1 MRREDH
7 RMPQGECDALL
18 RRAQVVRLGL
28 VDEDGP
34 YVVPVNYGY
43 DGARIYV
50 HGPRAGRRIA
60 AVGEG
65 ARVCFEVDEG
75 EVLPADRPCA
85 YTSRFRSV
93 IGWGY
98 ARLLEDEAE
107 KLHGLDVIMR
117 HYGSTGA
124 GIPPEKC
131 AVTSVLEISVET
143 LDGKWHNVHDPRPEV
158 SVNRERDDLTI
169 EDLAYDSDGLLPAV
183 VQQDG
188 TGEVLM
194 VAYMNAES
202 VARTME
208 TGLTWF
214 WSRSRGRLWQKGE
227 SSGNVQRVRSI
238 RYDCDA
244 DCLLV
249 VVDQEGS
256 GACHTGERTCFY
268 RELGGGVAM
277 PVTGASAIGASLDG
291 LFAVLEQRKRD
302 LPEDSYT
309 TRLLSGPQDSLLKKI
324 AEEAG
329 EVIMA
334 AKDADPEHLRYEIG
348 DLVYHLLVVM
358 TREGLTLDDL
368 AAELDGR
375 KK

>member
-1 MRREDH
+1 MD
-7 RMPQGECDALL
+7 
-18 RRAQVVRLGL
+18 
-28 VDEDGP
+28 
-34 YVVPVNYGY
+34 
-43 DGARIYV
+43 
-50 HGPRAGRRIA
+50 
-60 AVGEG
+60 
-65 ARVCFEVDEG
+65 
-75 EVLPADRPCA
+75 
-85 YTSRFRSV
+85 
-93 IGWGY
+93 
-98 ARLLEDEAE
+98 
-107 KLHGLDVIMR
+107 
-117 HYGSTGA
+117 
-124 GIPPEKC
+124 
-131 AVTSVLEISVET
+131 
-143 LDGKWHNVHDPRPEV
+143 
-158 SVNRERDDLTI
+158 RERDDLTI
-169 EDLAYDSDGLLPAV
+169 EDLTYDSDGLIPAV

-194 VAYMNAES
+194 VAYMNADS
-202 VARTME
+202 LARTVE

-227 SSGNVQRVRSI
+227 SSGNVQRVRAI

-249 VVDQEGS
+249 TVDQEG
-256 GACHTGERTCFY
+256 GACHTGERSCFY
-268 RELGGGVAM
+268 RELGAEGVGAAPARAGGAAER
-277 PVTGASAIGASLDG
+277 GAAASAIGASLDG

-302 LPEDSYT
+302 LPEGSYT

-334 AKDADPEHLRYEIG
+334 AKDADSEHLRYEIG